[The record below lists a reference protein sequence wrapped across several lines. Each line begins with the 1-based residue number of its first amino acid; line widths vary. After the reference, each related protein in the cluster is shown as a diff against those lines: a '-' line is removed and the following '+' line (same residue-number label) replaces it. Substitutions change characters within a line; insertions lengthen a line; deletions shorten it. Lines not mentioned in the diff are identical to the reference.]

1 MDRIFLRWLT
11 KLKVVSWIKELVMS
25 FSFEHMSWLVNT
37 GQIINTADGKP
48 VEVWELSHEKDDKV
62 LSAWAQHFRNHYCLD
77 DQIDQLRFGT
87 GLSRKDYLNQI
98 KFPDKSKSPGP
109 SIRAGDFAE
118 ILAADYLEYTLNHWV
133 PRTRYSHKT
142 ICNESEKGAD
152 TIGFLFVEDDNF
164 TPNDQLTIIESK
176 SKYTGKHE
184 SKLQDAIDHS
194 GKDVVRKAESLNA
207 IKQKFIDKENW
218 DSVKRVERFQD
229 EVGNPYIQQFG
240 AIAHLDS
247 GNFLNDVITGANTST
262 HPYNSQLFLIVIKGN
277 DMMALVHE
285 LYRKAADEA

>member
-1 MDRIFLRWLT
+1 MPSTLGHT
-11 KLKVVSWIKELVMS
+11 N
-25 FSFEHMSWLVNT
+25 WLVDT
-37 GQIINTADGKP
+37 GERPTTADGKE
-48 VEVWELSHEKDDKV
+48 VEVWEFRHENDEAV
-62 LSAWAQHFRNHYCLD
+62 LSAWAKHFRNHYCSD
-77 DQIDQLRFGT
+77 NQIDTLRSGT
-87 GLSRKDYLNQI
+87 GLSRTDYLNQI
-98 KFPDKSKSPGP
+98 KFPDKSVSPGP

-118 ILAADYLEYTLNHWV
+118 ILAADYLEYILKHWV

-142 ICNESEKGAD
+142 IRNESEKGVD
-152 TIGFLFVEDDNF
+152 TIGFLFAEDDNF

-176 SKYTGKHE
+176 AKYTGKHE

-218 DSVKRVERFQD
+218 DSIRRVERFQD

-247 GNFLNDVITGANTST
+247 DNFLNDIITGANTST
-262 HPYNSQLFLIVIKGN
+262 HSCNSQLFLIVIKGN
-277 DMMALVHE
+277 DMMGLVHE
-285 LYRKAADEA
+285 LYRRAADEA